1 VDGVTL
7 DLLSLYQDLHAHPEL
22 GFQEH
27 RTAGIVADRLAEIGG
42 IEVTTGVGRTGV
54 VGVLAN
60 GDGPVVWLRAD
71 MDGLP
76 VQERTGLPYASEH
89 RGTDED
95 GTDVPTMH
103 ACGHDIH
110 VTWLLGTMERL
121 AATTD
126 EWHGTVVAVFQP
138 AEEVISGARAM
149 VEDGLAD
156 RFPKPRVVLGQH
168 SAPAPVGVV
177 AVGSG
182 PVMASSDRLT
192 VTFNGQGA
200 HGSAPQASLDPVVTA
215 ASAVVRL
222 QTVVSREV
230 SPSDAGVVTVGSF
243 HAGTRANI
251 IPDQAVIEISTRAR
265 NEETRARIIASIE
278 RIVRAESAAGGLP
291 EPTIERSPGAEVT
304 VNDPA
309 EAQVVLDAIRPVVPG
324 ARDLEIGLAMA
335 SEDVGQLATAS
346 GAPLVYWFTGIT
358 DPELFRRG
366 EEIPSNHSPFYAPQ
380 AETAIPVGVDA
391 LVAATRAYVG

>member
-1 VDGVTL
+1 VTL

-27 RTAGIVADRLAEIGG
+27 RTAGIVAARLGELGVD
-42 IEVTTGVGRTGV
+42 VTTGVGGTGV

-60 GDGPVVWLRAD
+60 GDGPVLWLRAD

-76 VQERTGLPYASEH
+76 VEEQTGLSYASTH
-89 RGTDED
+89 HGTDDE
-95 GTDVPTMH
+95 GREVPTMH

-110 VTWLLGTMERL
+110 VTWLLGALERL
-121 AATTD
+121 VATRGT
-126 EWHGTVVAVFQP
+126 WSGTVVAVFQP

-149 VEDGLAD
+149 IEDGLVE
-156 RFPKPRVVLGQH
+156 RFPKPDVVLGQH
-168 SAPAPVGVV
+168 SAPAPVGMV

-192 VTFNGQGA
+192 ITFNGRGA

-222 QTVVSREV
+222 QTVVAREV

-251 IPDQAVIEISTRAR
+251 IPDKAVIEISTRAR
-265 NEETRARIIASIE
+265 NEDTRNRIIASIE
-278 RIVRAESAAGGLP
+278 RIVRAESDAGGLDA
-291 EPTIERSPGAEVT
+291 PTIERAPGADVL

-309 EAQVVLDAIRPVVPG
+309 NAAKVLEAVAAVVPK
-324 ARDLEIGLAMA
+324 AVDLESGLAMA
-335 SEDVGQLATAS
+335 SEDVGQLATAA
-346 GAPLVYWFTGIT
+346 GVPIVYWFTGIT

-366 EEIPSNHSPFYAPQ
+366 EDIPSNHSPFYAPQ

-391 LVAATRAYVG
+391 LVAAVGAYLR

>member
-1 VDGVTL
+1 MVRVTL

-27 RTAGIVADRLAEIGG
+27 RTAGIVAGRLAEIGG
-42 IEVTTGVGRTGV
+42 IDVTTGVGGTGV

-60 GDGPVVWLRAD
+60 GEGPVVWLRAD

-95 GTDVPTMH
+95 GNDVPTMH

-110 VTWLLGTMERL
+110 VTWLLGTLERL
-121 AATTD
+121 AATTTD
-126 EWHGTVVAVFQP
+126 WHGTVVAVFQP

-149 VEDGLAD
+149 VEDGLVD
-156 RFPKPRVVLGQH
+156 RFPKPDVVLGQH
-168 SAPAPVGVV
+168 SAPAPVGIV

-192 VTFNGQGA
+192 VTFNGRGA

-251 IPDQAVIEISTRAR
+251 IPDEAVIEISTRAR

-278 RIVRAESAAGGLP
+278 RIVRAESEAGGLP
-291 EPTIERSPGAEVT
+291 APTIERSPGAEVT
-304 VNDPA
+304 VNDVD
-309 EAQVVLDAIRPVVPG
+309 EAQVVLDAIRAEVPG

-335 SEDVGQLATAS
+335 SEDVGQLATAA

-366 EEIPSNHSPFYAPQ
+366 EDIPSNHSPFYAPQ

-391 LVAATRAYVG
+391 LVAATRAYVA

>member
-1 VDGVTL
+1 MTL

-27 RTAGIVADRLAEIGG
+27 RTAGVITAKLHELGG
-42 IEVTTGVGRTGV
+42 IDVTEGVGGTGV
-54 VGVLAN
+54 VGVLTN
-60 GDGPVVWLRAD
+60 GDGPVIWLRAD

-76 VQERTGLPYASEH
+76 VEERTGLPYASEH
-89 RGTDED
+89 RGTDET

-110 VTWLLGTMERL
+110 VTWLLGTLERL
-121 AATTD
+121 LATRD
-126 EWHGTVVAVFQP
+126 AWSGTVVAVFQP

-149 VEDGLAD
+149 VEDGLVD
-156 RFPKPRVVLGQH
+156 RFPKPEIVLGQH
-168 SAPAPVGVV
+168 SAPAPVGMV

-182 PVMASSDRLT
+182 PVMASSDRFT
-192 VTFNGQGA
+192 ITFNGRGA

-222 QTVVSREV
+222 QTIVSREV
-230 SPSDAGVVTVGSF
+230 SPSDAGVVTIGSF

-251 IPDQAVIEISTRAR
+251 IPDKAVIEISTRAR
-265 NEETRARIIASIE
+265 NEETRNRIIASIE
-278 RIVRAESAAGGLP
+278 RIVRAESDAGGLP
-291 EPTIERSPGAEVT
+291 EPTIERWPGADVL
-304 VNDPA
+304 VNDPEHA
-309 EAQVVLDAIRPVVPG
+309 ARVLEAIAAAVPK
-324 ARDLEIGLAMA
+324 AVDLESGLAMA
-335 SEDVGQLATAS
+335 SEDVGQLATAA
-346 GAPLVYWFTGIT
+346 GVPIVYWFTGIT

-391 LVAATRAYVG
+391 LVAAVRAYLR

>member
-1 VDGVTL
+1 VGRVTL

-42 IEVTTGVGRTGV
+42 IDVTTGVGGTGV

-60 GDGPVVWLRAD
+60 GEGPVVWLRAD

-89 RGTDED
+89 HGTDED
-95 GTDVPTMH
+95 GNDVPTMH

-110 VTWLLGTMERL
+110 VTWLLGTLERL
-121 AATTD
+121 AATTND
-126 EWHGTVVAVFQP
+126 WHGTVVAVFQP

-149 VEDGLAD
+149 IEDGLVD
-156 RFPKPRVVLGQH
+156 RFPKPDVVLGQH
-168 SAPAPVGVV
+168 SAPAPVGIV

-192 VTFNGQGA
+192 VTFNGRGA

-251 IPDQAVIEISTRAR
+251 IPDEAVIEISTRAR

-278 RIVRAESAAGGLP
+278 RIVRAESEAGGLS
-291 EPTIERSPGAEVT
+291 EPTITRAPGAEVT
-304 VNDPA
+304 VNDA
-309 EAQVVLDAIRPVVPG
+309 EAAATVLDAIRAEVPG

-335 SEDVGQLATAS
+335 SEDVGQLATAA

-366 EEIPSNHSPFYAPQ
+366 EDIPSNHSPFYAPQ

-391 LVAATRAYVG
+391 FVAATRAYVA

>member
-1 VDGVTL
+1 MVSVTL
-7 DLLSLYQDLHAHPEL
+7 DLLSIYQDLHAHPEL

-27 RTAGIVADRLAEIGG
+27 RTAGVIAAKLAEIGG
-42 IEVTTGVGRTGV
+42 IDVTTGVGGTGV
-54 VGVLAN
+54 VGVVAN
-60 GDGPVVWLRAD
+60 GEGPVVWLRAD

-76 VQERTGLPYASEH
+76 VQERTGLSYASEH
-89 RGTDED
+89 VGTDDE
-95 GTDVPTMH
+95 GRDVPTMH

-110 VTWLLGTMERL
+110 VTWLLGTLERL
-121 AATTD
+121 VATTGD
-126 EWHGTVVAVFQP
+126 WRGTVVAVFQP

-149 VEDGLAD
+149 VEDGLVE
-156 RFPKPRVVLGQH
+156 RFPRPDVVLGQH
-168 SAPAPVGVV
+168 SAPAPVGIV
-177 AVGSG
+177 AVGTG

-192 VTFNGQGA
+192 VTFNGRGA

-222 QTVVSREV
+222 QTVVAREV

-251 IPDQAVIEISTRAR
+251 IPDEAVIEISTRAR
-265 NEETRARIIASIE
+265 NEETRQRIIASIE
-278 RIVRAESAAGGLP
+278 RIVRAESMAGGLS
-291 EPTIERSPGAEVT
+291 EPTIVRAPGAEVT
-304 VNDPA
+304 VNDA
-309 EAQVVLDAIRPVVPG
+309 EAAATVLDAIRAEVPG

-335 SEDVGQLATAS
+335 SEDVGQLATAA

-358 DPELFRRG
+358 DPERFRSG

-391 LVAATRAYVG
+391 LVAATRAYVA

>member
-1 VDGVTL
+1 MTL

-27 RTAGIVADRLAEIGG
+27 RTAGIIADRLAELGIDSTTGIGG
-42 IEVTTGVGRTGV
+42 TGM
-54 VGVLAN
+54 VGVLTN

-76 VQERTGLPYASEH
+76 VQEQTGLSYASTH
-89 RGTDED
+89 HGTDDTGAE
-95 GTDVPTMH
+95 VPTMH

-110 VTWLLGTMERL
+110 VTWLLGALERL
-121 AATTD
+121 VATKTD
-126 EWHGTVVAVFQP
+126 WHGTVVAVFQP

-149 VEDGLAD
+149 IEDGLVD
-156 RFPKPRVVLGQH
+156 RFPKPDVVLGQH
-168 SAPAPVGVV
+168 SAPAPVGMV

-192 VTFNGQGA
+192 VTFNGRGA

-222 QTVVSREV
+222 QTVVAREV
-230 SPSDAGVVTVGSF
+230 APSDAGVVTVGSF

-251 IPDQAVIEISTRAR
+251 IPDKAVIEISTRAR
-265 NEETRARIIASIE
+265 NEDTRNRIIASIE
-278 RIVRAESAAGGLP
+278 RIVHAESTAGGLDA
-291 EPTIERSPGAEVT
+291 PTIERAPGADVL

-309 EAQVVLDAIRPVVPG
+309 NASKVLDAIRPVV
-324 ARDLEIGLAMA
+324 AKAVDMESGLAMA
-335 SEDVGQLATAS
+335 SEDVGQLATAA
-346 GAPLVYWFTGIT
+346 GAPIVYWFTGIT

-366 EEIPSNHSPFYAPQ
+366 ADIPSNHSPFYAPQ
-380 AETAIPVGVDA
+380 ADTAIPVGVDA
-391 LVAATRAYVG
+391 LVAAVGAYLR

>member
-1 VDGVTL
+1 MTL

-27 RTAGIVADRLAEIGG
+27 RTAGVITAKLHELGG
-42 IEVTTGVGRTGV
+42 IDVTEGVGGTGV
-54 VGVLAN
+54 VGVLTN
-60 GDGPVVWLRAD
+60 GDGPVIWLRAD

-76 VQERTGLPYASEH
+76 VEERTGLPYASEH
-89 RGTDED
+89 RGTDET

-110 VTWLLGTMERL
+110 VTWLLGTLERL
-121 AATTD
+121 LATRD
-126 EWHGTVVAVFQP
+126 AWSGTVVAVFQP

-149 VEDGLAD
+149 VEDGLVD
-156 RFPKPRVVLGQH
+156 RFPKPEIVLGQH
-168 SAPAPVGVV
+168 SAPAPVGMV

-182 PVMASSDRLT
+182 PVMASSDRFT
-192 VTFNGQGA
+192 ITFNGRGA

-222 QTVVSREV
+222 QTIVSREV
-230 SPSDAGVVTVGSF
+230 SPSDAGVVTIGSF

-251 IPDQAVIEISTRAR
+251 IPDKAVIEISTRAR
-265 NEETRARIIASIE
+265 NEETRNRIIASIE
-278 RIVRAESAAGGLP
+278 RIVRAESDAGGLP
-291 EPTIERSPGAEVT
+291 EPTIERWPGADVL
-304 VNDPA
+304 VNDPEHA
-309 EAQVVLDAIRPVVPG
+309 ARVLEAIAAAVPK
-324 ARDLEIGLAMA
+324 AVDLESGLAMA
-335 SEDVGQLATAS
+335 SEDVGQLATAA
-346 GAPLVYWFTGIT
+346 GVPIVYWFTGIT

-380 AETAIPVGVDA
+380 AETSIPVGVDA
-391 LVAATRAYVG
+391 LVAAVRAYLR

>member
-1 VDGVTL
+1 MTL

-27 RTAGIVADRLAEIGG
+27 RTAGVITAKLHELGG
-42 IEVTTGVGRTGV
+42 IDVTEGVGGTGV
-54 VGVLAN
+54 VGVLTN
-60 GDGPVVWLRAD
+60 GDGPVIWLRAD

-76 VQERTGLPYASEH
+76 VEERTGLPYASEH
-89 RGTDED
+89 RGTDET

-110 VTWLLGTMERL
+110 VTWLLGTLERL
-121 AATTD
+121 LATRD
-126 EWHGTVVAVFQP
+126 AWSGTVVAVFQP

-149 VEDGLAD
+149 VEDGLVD
-156 RFPKPRVVLGQH
+156 RFPKPEIVLGQH
-168 SAPAPVGVV
+168 SAPAPVGMV

-182 PVMASSDRLT
+182 PVMASSDRFT
-192 VTFNGQGA
+192 ITFNGRGA

-222 QTVVSREV
+222 QTIVSREV
-230 SPSDAGVVTVGSF
+230 SPSDAGVVTIGSF

-251 IPDQAVIEISTRAR
+251 IPDKAVIEISTRAR
-265 NEETRARIIASIE
+265 NEETRNRIIASIE
-278 RIVRAESAAGGLP
+278 RIVRAESDAGGLP
-291 EPTIERSPGAEVT
+291 EPTIERWPGADVL
-304 VNDPA
+304 VNDPEHA
-309 EAQVVLDAIRPVVPG
+309 ARVLEAIAAAVPK
-324 ARDLEIGLAMA
+324 AVDLESGLAMA
-335 SEDVGQLATAS
+335 SEDVGQLATAA
-346 GAPLVYWFTGIT
+346 GVPIVYWFTGIT

-380 AETAIPVGVDA
+380 AETAIPVGIDA
-391 LVAATRAYVG
+391 LVAAVRAYLR

>member
-1 VDGVTL
+1 MTL
-7 DLLSLYQDLHAHPEL
+7 DLLSIYQDLHAHPEL

-27 RTAGIVADRLAEIGG
+27 RTAGVIAAKLAEIGG
-42 IEVTTGVGRTGV
+42 IDVTTGVGGTGV
-54 VGVLAN
+54 VGVVAN
-60 GDGPVVWLRAD
+60 GEGPVVWLRAD

-76 VQERTGLPYASEH
+76 VQERTGLSYASEH
-89 RGTDED
+89 VGTDDE
-95 GTDVPTMH
+95 GRDVPTMH

-110 VTWLLGTMERL
+110 VTWLLGTLERL
-121 AATTD
+121 VATTGD
-126 EWHGTVVAVFQP
+126 WRGTVVAVFQP

-149 VEDGLAD
+149 VEDGLVE
-156 RFPKPRVVLGQH
+156 RFPRPDVVLGQH
-168 SAPAPVGVV
+168 SAPAPVGIV
-177 AVGSG
+177 AVGTG

-192 VTFNGQGA
+192 VTFNGRGA

-222 QTVVSREV
+222 QTVVAREV

-251 IPDQAVIEISTRAR
+251 IPDEAVIEISTRAR
-265 NEETRARIIASIE
+265 NEETRQRIIASIE
-278 RIVRAESAAGGLP
+278 RIVRAESAAGGLS
-291 EPTIERSPGAEVT
+291 EPTIVRAPGAEVT
-304 VNDPA
+304 VNDA
-309 EAQVVLDAIRPVVPG
+309 EAAATVLDAIRAEVPG

-335 SEDVGQLATAS
+335 SEDVGQLATAA

-358 DPELFRRG
+358 DPECFRRG

-391 LVAATRAYVG
+391 LVAATRAYVA

>member
-1 VDGVTL
+1 VTL

-27 RTAGIVADRLAEIGG
+27 RTAGIVAERLAEIGG
-42 IEVTTGVGRTGV
+42 IDVTTGVGGTGV

-60 GDGPVVWLRAD
+60 GEGPVVWLRAD

-89 RGTDED
+89 HGTDED
-95 GTDVPTMH
+95 GNDVPTMH

-110 VTWLLGTMERL
+110 VTWLLGTLERL
-121 AATTD
+121 AATTTD
-126 EWHGTVVAVFQP
+126 WHGTVVAVFQP

-149 VEDGLAD
+149 IEDGLVD
-156 RFPKPRVVLGQH
+156 RFPKPDVVLGQH
-168 SAPAPVGVV
+168 SAPAPVGIV

-192 VTFNGQGA
+192 VTFNGRGA

-251 IPDQAVIEISTRAR
+251 IPDEAVIEISTRAR

-278 RIVRAESAAGGLP
+278 RIVRAESEAGGLS
-291 EPTIERSPGAEVT
+291 EPTITRAPGAEVT
-304 VNDPA
+304 VNDA
-309 EAQVVLDAIRPVVPG
+309 EAAATVLDAIRAEVPG

-335 SEDVGQLATAS
+335 SEDVGQLATAA

-366 EEIPSNHSPFYAPQ
+366 EDIPSNHSPFYAPQ

-391 LVAATRAYVG
+391 FVAATRAYVA

>member
-1 VDGVTL
+1 MVCVTL

-27 RTAGIVADRLAEIGG
+27 RTAGVITAKLHELGG
-42 IEVTTGVGRTGV
+42 IDVTEGVGGTGV
-54 VGVLAN
+54 VGVLTN
-60 GDGPVVWLRAD
+60 GDGPVIWLRAD

-76 VQERTGLPYASEH
+76 VEERTGLPYASEH
-89 RGTDED
+89 RGTDET

-110 VTWLLGTMERL
+110 VTWLLGTLERL
-121 AATTD
+121 LATRD
-126 EWHGTVVAVFQP
+126 AWSGTVVAVFQP

-149 VEDGLAD
+149 VEDGLVD
-156 RFPKPRVVLGQH
+156 RFPKPEIVLGQH
-168 SAPAPVGVV
+168 SAPAPVGMV

-182 PVMASSDRLT
+182 PVMASSDRFT
-192 VTFNGQGA
+192 ITFNGRGA

-222 QTVVSREV
+222 QTIVSREV
-230 SPSDAGVVTVGSF
+230 SPSDAGVVTIGSF

-251 IPDQAVIEISTRAR
+251 IPDKAVIEISTRAR
-265 NEETRARIIASIE
+265 NEETRNRIIASIE
-278 RIVRAESAAGGLP
+278 RIVRAESDAGGLP
-291 EPTIERSPGAEVT
+291 EPTIERWPGADVL
-304 VNDPA
+304 VNDPEHA
-309 EAQVVLDAIRPVVPG
+309 ARVLEAIAAAVPK
-324 ARDLEIGLAMA
+324 AVDLESGLAMA
-335 SEDVGQLATAS
+335 SEDVGQLATAA
-346 GAPLVYWFTGIT
+346 GVPIVYWFTGIT

-380 AETAIPVGVDA
+380 AETSIPVGVDA
-391 LVAATRAYVG
+391 LVAAVRAYLR

>member
-1 VDGVTL
+1 MVRVTL

-42 IEVTTGVGRTGV
+42 IDVTTGVGGTGV
-54 VGVLAN
+54 VGVLTN
-60 GDGPVVWLRAD
+60 GEGPVVWLRAD

-76 VQERTGLPYASEH
+76 VLERTGLSYASEH
-89 RGTDED
+89 HGTDED
-95 GTDVPTMH
+95 GNEVPTMH

-110 VTWLLGTMERL
+110 VTWLLGTLERL
-121 AATTD
+121 AATTND
-126 EWHGTVVAVFQP
+126 WHGTVVAVFQP

-149 VEDGLAD
+149 VEDGLVD
-156 RFPKPRVVLGQH
+156 RFPKPDVVLGQH
-168 SAPAPVGVV
+168 SAPAPVGIV

-192 VTFNGQGA
+192 ITFNGRGA
-200 HGSAPQASLDPVVTA
+200 HGSAPQASLDPIVTA

-251 IPDQAVIEISTRAR
+251 IPDEAVIEISTRAR

-278 RIVRAESAAGGLP
+278 RIVRAESEAGGLP
-291 EPTIERSPGAEVT
+291 APTIERSPGAEVT
-304 VNDPA
+304 VNDAA
-309 EAQVVLDAIRPVVPG
+309 EAQVVLDAIRAEVPG

-335 SEDVGQLATAS
+335 SEDVGQLATAA

-366 EEIPSNHSPFYAPQ
+366 ADIPSNHSPFYAPQ

-391 LVAATRAYVG
+391 FVAATRAYVS

>member
-1 VDGVTL
+1 MDAVTL
-7 DLLSLYQDLHAHPEL
+7 DLLSLYQDLHSHPEL

-27 RTAGIVADRLAEIGG
+27 RTAGVVTAKLHELGG
-42 IEVTTGVGRTGV
+42 IDVTEGVGGTGV
-54 VGVLAN
+54 VGVLSN
-60 GDGPVVWLRAD
+60 GDGPVIWLRAD

-76 VQERTGLPYASEH
+76 VEERTGLPYASTH
-89 RGTDED
+89 RGTDET

-110 VTWLLGTMERL
+110 VTWLLGTLERL
-121 AATTD
+121 VATRE
-126 EWHGTVVAVFQP
+126 EWTGTVVAVFQP

-149 VEDGLAD
+149 VEDGLVD
-156 RFPKPRVVLGQH
+156 RFPTPEIVLGQH
-168 SAPAPVGVV
+168 SAPAPVGMV

-182 PVMASSDRLT
+182 PVMASSDRFT
-192 VTFNGQGA
+192 VTFNGRGA

-222 QTVVSREV
+222 QTIVSREV
-230 SPSDAGVVTVGSF
+230 SPSDAGVVTIGSF

-251 IPDQAVIEISTRAR
+251 IPDKAVIEISTRAR
-265 NEETRARIIASIE
+265 NEDTRNRIIASIE
-278 RIVRAESAAGGLP
+278 RIVRAESDAGGLP
-291 EPTIERSPGAEVT
+291 EPTIERWPGADVL
-304 VNDPA
+304 VNDPENA
-309 EAQVVLDAIRPVVPG
+309 ARVLEAVAAAVPK
-324 ARDLEIGLAMA
+324 AVDLESGLAMA
-335 SEDVGQLATAS
+335 SEDVGQLATAA
-346 GAPLVYWFTGIT
+346 GVPIVYWFTGIT

-391 LVAATRAYVG
+391 LVAAARAYLR

>member
-1 VDGVTL
+1 MVRVTL

-42 IEVTTGVGRTGV
+42 IAVTTGVGGTGV

-60 GDGPVVWLRAD
+60 GEGPVVWLRAD

-95 GTDVPTMH
+95 GNDVPTMH

-110 VTWLLGTMERL
+110 VTWLLGTLERL
-121 AATTD
+121 AATTTD
-126 EWHGTVVAVFQP
+126 WHGTVVAVFQP

-149 VEDGLAD
+149 VEDGLVD
-156 RFPKPRVVLGQH
+156 RFPKPDVVLGQH
-168 SAPAPVGVV
+168 SAPAPVGIV

-192 VTFNGQGA
+192 VTFNGRGA

-251 IPDQAVIEISTRAR
+251 IPDEAVIEISTRAR

-278 RIVRAESAAGGLP
+278 RIVRAESEAGGLP
-291 EPTIERSPGAEVT
+291 APTIERSPGAEVT
-304 VNDPA
+304 VNDVD
-309 EAQVVLDAIRPVVPG
+309 EAQVVLDAIRAEVPG

-335 SEDVGQLATAS
+335 SEDVGQLATAA

-366 EEIPSNHSPFYAPQ
+366 EDIPSNHSPFYAPQ

-391 LVAATRAYVG
+391 LVAATRAYVA

>member
-1 VDGVTL
+1 MTL

-42 IEVTTGVGRTGV
+42 IAVTTGVGGTGV

-60 GDGPVVWLRAD
+60 GEGPVVWLRAD

-95 GTDVPTMH
+95 GNDVPTMH

-110 VTWLLGTMERL
+110 VTWLLGTLERL
-121 AATTD
+121 AATTTD
-126 EWHGTVVAVFQP
+126 WHGTVVAVFQP

-149 VEDGLAD
+149 VEDGLVD
-156 RFPKPRVVLGQH
+156 RFPKPDVVLGQH
-168 SAPAPVGVV
+168 SAPAPVGIV

-192 VTFNGQGA
+192 VTFNGRGA

-251 IPDQAVIEISTRAR
+251 IPDEAVIEISTRAR

-278 RIVRAESAAGGLP
+278 RIVRAESEAGGLP
-291 EPTIERSPGAEVT
+291 APTIERSPGAEVT
-304 VNDPA
+304 VNDVD
-309 EAQVVLDAIRPVVPG
+309 EAQVVLDAIRAEVPG

-335 SEDVGQLATAS
+335 SEDVGQLATAA

-366 EEIPSNHSPFYAPQ
+366 EDIPSNHSPFYAPQ

-391 LVAATRAYVG
+391 LVAATRAYVA